1 MADITAN
8 QSTWRRLTGELIVTL
23 AVVITFTALIL
34 LLSGAPPFAAFVQIV
49 KGALGSWGKFAHV
62 VKAWIPLTLC
72 SVGLLYTFKIGL
84 WNIGIEGQVIA
95 GAVFTTAILRLGLDA
110 GSPPLFI
117 ALAILAGAAGGA
129 LWAVLAGW
137 LKTKGGVHEIFAG
150 LGLNFVAQ
158 GVALWLIFGPWKRPG
173 VASMSGTEVFP
184 SELWLPYLASS
195 RICLPGLVLALLAL
209 VVTAVILKQT
219 RVGLNLKAIGSNRD
233 AAYLFGLNPD
243 RFMLLAMILAG
254 AFAGLAGSMQVTAVI
269 LKQTR
274 VGLNLKAIGS
284 NRDAAYLFGLKPD
297 RYMLLAMILAG
308 AFAGL
313 AGSTQ
318 VTAVYHRLI
327 PAISSNY
334 GYLALLVVMLSNYNI
349 AAVPAVAFFFACLN
363 IGSIQ
368 LPMVLKLDSSL
379 SGVIQGA
386 LVLATL
392 AVQAWRIKRKRD
404 RKAA

>member
-1 MADITAN
+1 MVNSTA
-8 QSTWRRLTGELIVTL
+8 SHSKWRRLSGELLVTL
-23 AVVITFTALIL
+23 TVVIAFMALIL
-34 LLSGAPPFAAFVQIV
+34 LLSGAPPFAAFAQII
-49 KGALGSWGKFAHV
+49 KGALGSWSKFAHV

-95 GAVFTTAILRLGLDA
+95 GAIFTTALLRLGLNS

-117 ALAILAGAAGGA
+117 VLAFIAGATGGA
-129 LWAVLAGW
+129 LWAVFAGW

-173 VASMSGTEVFP
+173 IASMSGTEVFP

-219 RVGLNLKAIGSNRD
+219 RVGLSLKAIGSNRD
-233 AAYLFGLNPD
+233 AAYLFGLKPD

-254 AFAGLAGSMQVTAVI
+254 AFAGLAGSM
-269 LKQTR
+269 
-274 VGLNLKAIGS
+274 
-284 NRDAAYLFGLKPD
+284 
-297 RYMLLAMILAG
+297 
-308 AFAGL
+308 
-313 AGSTQ
+313 Q

-349 AAVPAVAFFFACLN
+349 AAVAAVAFFFACLN
-363 IGSIQ
+363 VGSIQ
-368 LPMVLKLDSSL
+368 LPMVLQLDSSL

-392 AVQAWRIKRKRD
+392 AVQAWRIKRRRG
-404 RKAA
+404 RKAV